1 MKKWREDK
9 EKMKQT
15 REKKIVVLG
24 IVAVIVSAMLLASMP
39 TASAKLYGDA
49 NGDGVIDEDDMT
61 YVEQIIAG
69 EKPETELADANQD
82 GAIDLLDVAYIEGII
97 LGDNPFP
104 GGTLMAVTPWDPSTG
119 GGAGV
124 EGEVYGGV
132 SPYGT
137 NIYEPLVFIDND
149 MNIQPGLAKSWKRV
163 DDDTWRFYLREGV
176 KFHDGTV
183 FDADAVKYSFDK
195 YLDSF
200 LFSQIL
206 ATRLYLVSK
215 DQIDVVDDYTVDITT
230 SKPLGCLPG
239 RLSNP
244 GIVMIS
250 PNIDDYGKPDG
261 TGPFK
266 FVEMIPMLTL
276 ELVRNEQYWGDG
288 PKLEELTIKTIF
300 DPSTKVMA
308 LEAGEVDL
316 IYGVPLSE
324 VSSLESDPDIQVF
337 EKMMPMT
344 QILRINAKKGPLSDV
359 RVRKAINYAIKK
371 EDIVEYIL
379 EGIGEPAK
387 GFIAPVIPWSAD
399 DELDGYTYNSVKAE
413 ELLAD
418 AGWVD
423 TDGDGYLDKN
433 GETLEVELTYI
444 PEEYSPAYKATA
456 EAIQD
461 QLKEV
466 GIKVELK
473 TMEFA
478 MYWSIL
484 FSEQFDMLMDFW
496 SAWDGDGSHLI
507 SDVCHSGGSINQGL
521 NMTEEHQA
529 LIDELIDEALATSD
543 PDIIDENYR
552 EVQKIVVEEE
562 AAWVPLV
569 YEVDVVAARNNVKG
583 FEIHPLTAWGITMTD
598 VYNTE

>member
-1 MKKWREDK
+1 
-9 EKMKQT
+9 
-15 REKKIVVLG
+15 
-24 IVAVIVSAMLLASMP
+24 ML
-39 TASAKLYGDA
+39 D
-49 NGDGVIDEDDMT
+49 IT
-61 YVEQIIAG
+61 YTGLIIL
-69 EKPETELADANQD
+69 EERPPTELADANQD
-82 GAIDLLDVAYIEGII
+82 GDRDMLDIVRIGLII
-97 LGDNPFP
+97 LGRAPFP
-104 GGTLMAVTPWDPSTG
+104 GGTLVAVTPWDPSTG

-124 EGEVYGGV
+124 EEEVYGGI

-137 NIYEPLVFIDND
+137 NIYEPLVFVDND

-163 DDDTWRFYLREGV
+163 NDYTWRFYLREGV
-176 KFHDGTV
+176 KFHDGTM

-206 ATRLYLVSK
+206 ATRLYIDSK
-215 DQIDVVDDYTVDITT
+215 DRIEVVDDYIVDITT
-230 SKPLGCLPG
+230 FKPLGCLPG

-244 GIVMIS
+244 GIVMVS
-250 PNIDDYGKPDG
+250 PNMDDYGKPDG

-266 FVEMIPMLTL
+266 FEEMIPMLTL
-276 ELVRNEQYWGDG
+276 EVVRNEQYWGDG
-288 PKLEELTIKTIF
+288 PKLEKLTIKTIF

-316 IYGVPLSE
+316 IYGVPPSE

-337 EKMMPMT
+337 EKTMPMT
-344 QILRINAKKGPLSDV
+344 QILRVNAKRGPLSDV
-359 RVRKAINYAIKK
+359 RVRKAINYAINK

-379 EGIGEPAK
+379 EGIGKPAK
-387 GFIAPVIPWSAD
+387 SFIAPVISWSAD
-399 DELDGYTYNSVKAE
+399 DELGGYPYNSAKAE
-413 ELLAD
+413 ELLAE
-418 AGWVD
+418 AGWAD
-423 TDGDGYLDKN
+423 TDGDGYLDKD

-461 QLKEV
+461 QLKDV

-484 FSEQFDMLMDFW
+484 FSEQFDLLMDFW

-507 SDVCHSGGSINQGL
+507 SDECHSEGSINQGL
-521 NMTEEHQA
+521 NMTAANQA
-529 LIDELIDEALATSD
+529 LVDELIDVALTTSD

-552 EVQKIVVEEE
+552 EVQKMVMEEE

-569 YEVDVVAARNNVKG
+569 YEVEVVAARNNVKE
-583 FEIHPLTAWGITMTD
+583 FEIHPLTAWGITLRD